1 MYIRTMEEI
10 TYNKSRVVNFSDAVF
25 SIVMTLLILE
35 VAVPT
40 GRELGSTAFS
50 EVLSNRI
57 PAFIGLLVSFLV
69 SALYWLGHLRLMK
82 FVTEFDNKLLW
93 LNIFFLLS
101 VVLLPFSTAMYVNGF
116 GLAGPFIFY
125 CLNLTLIGVL
135 NLLMMGYVYR
145 IDKDNVFPELEFKWF
160 RARGVNVVAIWI
172 IAAICALIFPWI
184 SRFIFLMLF
193 VNQVFIDR
201 YYKKR
206 MRVIAQC

>member
-1 MYIRTMEEI
+1 M
-10 TYNKSRVVNFSDAVF
+10 NHVSFDKSRVINFSDAVF

-40 GRELGSTAFS
+40 GRELGSTAFG

-57 PAFIGLLVSFLV
+57 PAFIGLFVSFLV

-135 NLLMMGYVYR
+135 NLLMMRYVYR
-145 IDKDNVFPELEFKWF
+145 MDHENKFPELEYKWF
-160 RARGVNVVAIWI
+160 RARGINVVAIWI

-193 VNQVFIDR
+193 VNQIFIDH
-201 YYKKR
+201 YFKKR
-206 MRVIAQC
+206 MRVLA

>member
-1 MYIRTMEEI
+1 MDEI

-40 GRELGSTAFS
+40 GSELSTTPFG
-50 EVLSNRI
+50 ELLSNRI

-69 SALYWLGHLRLMK
+69 SALYWLGHLRVMK
-82 FVTEFDNKLLW
+82 YVSEFDGKLLW

-125 CLNLTLIGVL
+125 CLNLTLIGIF
-135 NLLMMGYVYR
+135 NHFMMRHVYR
-145 IDKDNVFPELEFKWF
+145 NGGEHIEFPELMYKWY
-160 RARGVNVVAIWI
+160 RLRGINVIAIWI
-172 IAAICALIFPWI
+172 IAAICALVFPWI
-184 SRFIFLMLF
+184 SRFIFMLLF
-193 VNQVFIDR
+193 VNQIFIDR
-201 YYKKR
+201 YYKKK
-206 MRVIAQC
+206 MKLAVSS

>member
-1 MYIRTMEEI
+1 M
-10 TYNKSRVVNFSDAVF
+10 
-25 SIVMTLLILE
+25 
-35 VAVPT
+35 
-40 GRELGSTAFS
+40 
-50 EVLSNRI
+50 
-57 PAFIGLLVSFLV
+57 
-69 SALYWLGHLRLMK
+69 
-82 FVTEFDNKLLW
+82 
-93 LNIFFLLS
+93 
-101 VVLLPFSTAMYVNGF
+101 VLLPFSTAMYVNGF
-116 GLAGPFIFY
+116 VLAGPFIFY

-193 VNQVFIDR
+193 VNQIFIDR

>member
-1 MYIRTMEEI
+1 MDEI
-10 TYNKSRVVNFSDAVF
+10 TYNKNRVVNFSDAVF

-40 GRELGSTAFS
+40 SQELSTTAFD

-69 SALYWLGHLRLMK
+69 SALYWLGHLKIMK
-82 FVTEFDNKLLW
+82 YVSEFDNKLLW

-125 CLNLTLIGVL
+125 CLNLTLIGVF
-135 NLLMMGYVYR
+135 NLLMMWYIYR
-145 IDKDNVFPELEFKWF
+145 KEHKRNGFHVLIYKWY
-160 RARGVNVVAIWI
+160 RSRGINVVAVWI
-172 IAAICALIFPWI
+172 IAAVCALIFPWL
-184 SRFIFLMLF
+184 SRFIFMMLF
-193 VNQVFIDR
+193 INQIFIDR
-201 YYKKR
+201 YYKKKMKR
-206 MRVIAQC
+206 IV

>member
-1 MYIRTMEEI
+1 M
-10 TYNKSRVVNFSDAVF
+10 NQDSFDKSRIVNFSDAVF

-40 GRELGSTAFS
+40 SRELITSSFG

-69 SALYWLGHLRLMK
+69 SALYWLGHLRIMK
-82 FVTEFDNKLLW
+82 YVTQFDNKLLW

-116 GLAGPFIFY
+116 GLPGPFIFY
-125 CLNLTLIGVL
+125 CLNLTLIGVF
-135 NLLMMGYVYR
+135 NFLMLGYVYR
-145 IDKDNVFPELEFKWF
+145 NGDKNHHFPELMYKWY

-172 IAAICALIFPWI
+172 LAAVCALIFPWI

-193 VNQVFIDR
+193 VNQIFIDR

-206 MRVIAQC
+206 MRVIV

>member
-1 MYIRTMEEI
+1 MDEI
-10 TYNKSRVVNFSDAVF
+10 TYNKNRVVNFSDAVF

-40 GRELGSTAFS
+40 SQELSTTAFG

-69 SALYWLGHLRLMK
+69 SALYWLGHLKIMK
-82 FVTEFDNKLLW
+82 YVSEFDNKLLW

-125 CLNLTLIGVL
+125 CLNLTLIGVF
-135 NLLMMGYVYR
+135 NLLMMWYIYR
-145 IDKDNVFPELEFKWF
+145 KEPKCNGFHVLIYKWY
-160 RARGVNVVAIWI
+160 RSRGINVVAVWI
-172 IAAICALIFPWI
+172 IAAICALIFPGL
-184 SRFIFLMLF
+184 SRFIFMMLF
-193 VNQVFIDR
+193 INQIFIDR
-201 YYKKR
+201 YYKKKMKR
-206 MRVIAQC
+206 IV

>member
-1 MYIRTMEEI
+1 MDEI
-10 TYNKSRVVNFSDAVF
+10 TYNKNRVVNFSDAVF

-40 GRELGSTAFS
+40 SQELSTTAFG

-69 SALYWLGHLRLMK
+69 SALYWLGHLKIMK
-82 FVTEFDNKLLW
+82 YVSEFDNKLLW

-125 CLNLTLIGVL
+125 CLNLTLIGVF
-135 NLLMMGYVYR
+135 NLLMMWYIYR
-145 IDKDNVFPELEFKWF
+145 KEHTRNGFHELIYKWY
-160 RARGVNVVAIWI
+160 RSRGINVVAVWI
-172 IAAICALIFPWI
+172 IAAICALIFPWV

-193 VNQVFIDR
+193 INQIFIDR
-201 YYKKR
+201 YYKKK
-206 MRVIAQC
+206 MRGIA

>member
-1 MYIRTMEEI
+1 MNHLSFDT
-10 TYNKSRVVNFSDAVF
+10 SRVINFSDAVF

-40 GRELGSTAFS
+40 GRELGSTAFG

-57 PAFIGLLVSFLV
+57 PAFIGLFVSFLV

-82 FVTEFDNKLLW
+82 FVTEFDNRLLW

-135 NLLMMGYVYR
+135 NLLMMRYVYR
-145 IDKDNVFPELEFKWF
+145 MDHDNIFPELEYKWF
-160 RARGVNVVAIWI
+160 RARGINVVAIWI

-193 VNQVFIDR
+193 VNQIFIDR

-206 MRVIAQC
+206 MRVIV

>member
-1 MYIRTMEEI
+1 
-10 TYNKSRVVNFSDAVF
+10 
-25 SIVMTLLILE
+25 
-35 VAVPT
+35 
-40 GRELGSTAFS
+40 
-50 EVLSNRI
+50 
-57 PAFIGLLVSFLV
+57 
-69 SALYWLGHLRLMK
+69 MK

-125 CLNLTLIGVL
+125 CFNLTLIGVL

-145 IDKDNVFPELEFKWF
+145 MDRDNNFPELEYKWF

-193 VNQVFIDR
+193 VNQIFIDR

-206 MRVIAQC
+206 MRVIA